1 MTPKTVLRRM
11 HQVLATTAVAAVSAA
26 CLVSAPSVST
36 SAAGSAP
43 ASASS
48 FSSADIEVAAASA
61 YPAFSAADFEHR
73 VLHFINVARH
83 RHHLRL
89 LTSASCAEHLASRWS
104 NHLAATDSFYHQ
116 SMPRLLRVCHA
127 HYVGETLGRGMV
139 GPRTLVSMWLHSP
152 PHRHILLDTRPRHVG
167 IGATPD
173 GAGDW
178 VVAADLLRF

>member
-26 CLVSAPSVST
+26 CLVSAPSAPT
-36 SAAGSAP
+36 FAA

-48 FSSADIEVAAASA
+48 PGIEVAAASA
-61 YPAFSAADFEHR
+61 YPAFSAADYEHR

-83 RHHLRL
+83 RHHLRP
-89 LTSASCAEHLASRWS
+89 LTSASCAEHVASRWS

-152 PHRHILLDTRPRHVG
+152 PHRHILLDTSPRHVG

-178 VVAADLLRF
+178 VVAADFLRF